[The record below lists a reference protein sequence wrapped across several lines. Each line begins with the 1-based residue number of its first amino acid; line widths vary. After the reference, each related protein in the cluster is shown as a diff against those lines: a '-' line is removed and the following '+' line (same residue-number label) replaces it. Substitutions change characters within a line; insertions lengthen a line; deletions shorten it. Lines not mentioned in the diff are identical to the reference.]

1 MGYLSDDLEGQL
13 LQLTRICKRSQFARV
28 IINKLW
34 HSCRGSLRNG
44 GGSIAG
50 VAAMKAT
57 IWHNPACGTSRKT
70 LAILE
75 NLSRVD
81 VTVVEYLKTPP
92 SVEKLAQLYRD
103 AGITPQQGLRLRGT
117 DAAERG
123 LPEANDAAVLAAMV
137 ADPIL
142 IERPLVETDK
152 GVRLCRPQDIVL
164 EIL

>member
-1 MGYLSDDLEGQL
+1 
-13 LQLTRICKRSQFARV
+13 
-28 IINKLW
+28 
-34 HSCRGSLRNG
+34 
-44 GGSIAG
+44 
-50 VAAMKAT
+50 MKAT

-75 NLSRVD
+75 ETPGVD
-81 VTVVEYLKTPP
+81 VTVVEYLKNPP
-92 SVEKLAQLYRD
+92 SAEKLAQLYRD

-117 DAAERG
+117 DAEERG
-123 LPEANDAAVLAAMV
+123 LPQASEAEVLAAMA

-152 GVRLCRPQDIVL
+152 GVQLCRPQEKVR